1 MVYDR
6 GKTGRELSQMT
17 AEQRRSRISARLHE
31 AQQPIS
37 ATVLARE
44 LGVSR
49 QIIVGDVAL
58 LRAGGQ
64 AITATARG
72 YVIPAPGDGTVRQ
85 VACRHDGAGTRDEL
99 NAMVDCGCTVIDVI
113 VDHPVYGQLS
123 APLHLH
129 SRLDV
134 EQFMNRM
141 KGAAPL
147 SQLTE
152 GVHLHTLSCP
162 DEQAYRQLT
171 DRLRQL
177 EGPRQRQTPA
187 VLFPGHRLQQLAGV
201 LPYPV

>member
-1 MVYDR
+1 
-6 GKTGRELSQMT
+6 MT
-17 AEQRRSRISARLHE
+17 AEQRRSRISTRLHE

-134 EQFMNRM
+134 EQFMNCSTSRRLCRCS
-141 KGAAPL
+141 GADSWPYTGWSTMTSMTVQPQSTMALSSSRVPAP
-147 SQLTE
+147 SWR
-152 GVHLHTLSCP
+152 
-162 DEQAYRQLT
+162 QATWRT
-171 DRLRQL
+171 V
-177 EGPRQRQTPA
+177 PS
-187 VLFPGHRLQQLAGV
+187 PGAGIT
-201 LPYPV
+201 

>member
-1 MVYDR
+1 
-6 GKTGRELSQMT
+6 MT
-17 AEQRRSRISARLHE
+17 AEQRRSRISTRLHE

-49 QIIVGDVAL
+49 QIIVGDV
-58 LRAGGQ
+58 
-64 AITATARG
+64 ARG

-177 EGPRQRQTPA
+177 G
-187 VLFPGHRLQQLAGV
+187 FLAE
-201 LPYPV
+201 

>member
-1 MVYDR
+1 
-6 GKTGRELSQMT
+6 MT

-64 AITATARG
+64 
-72 YVIPAPGDGTVRQ
+72 VRQ

-177 EGPRQRQTPA
+177 G
-187 VLFPGHRLQQLAGV
+187 FLAE
-201 LPYPV
+201 